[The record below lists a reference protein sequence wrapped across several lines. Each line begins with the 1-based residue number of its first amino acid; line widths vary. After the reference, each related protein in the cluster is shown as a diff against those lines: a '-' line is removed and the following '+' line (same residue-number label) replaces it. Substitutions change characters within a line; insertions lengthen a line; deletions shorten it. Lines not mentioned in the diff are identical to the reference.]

1 MARRPADPGR
11 NGPPQELTVGQ
22 LATRSGVA
30 VSAVH
35 FYEAKGLIKGWRTA
49 GNQRRYPRA
58 MLRRIAVIKVAQRV
72 GLPLSIIRDA
82 LLSLPKGRT
91 PTEKDWA
98 VLSTRWRGD
107 LDERI
112 KRLQKLRNEL
122 TNCIGCGCLSLDSC
136 PLYNPGDKL
145 AEEGPGP
152 RLLDPTAAPGRSSG
166 RVRKKPGQ

>member
-1 MARRPADPGR
+1 MAKRPATVDGKA
-11 NGPPQELTVGQ
+11 PPQELTVGQ
-22 LATRSGVA
+22 LAARSGVT

-35 FYEAKGLIKGWRTA
+35 FYEAKGLINGWRTG

-58 MLRRIAVIKVAQRV
+58 VLRRIAVIKVAQRV

-112 KRLQKLRNEL
+112 KRLKKLRNEL

-152 RLLDPTAAPGRSSG
+152 RLLDPTAVSGRSSTHL
-166 RVRKKPGQ
+166 RK

>member
-1 MARRPADPGR
+1 MAKRPATVER
-11 NGPPQELTVGQ
+11 NAPPQELTVGQ
-22 LATRSGVA
+22 LAARSGVT

-35 FYEAKGLIKGWRTA
+35 FYEVKGLINGWRTA

-58 MLRRIAVIKVAQRV
+58 VLRRIAVIKVAQRV

-107 LDERI
+107 LNERI
-112 KRLQKLRNEL
+112 KRLKKLRNEL
-122 TNCIGCGCLSLDSC
+122 TNCIGCGCLSLESC
-136 PLYNPGDKL
+136 PLYNPGDRL

-152 RLLDPTAAPGRSSG
+152 RLLDPAAVSRRSST
-166 RVRKKPGQ
+166 RLRK